1 MTTLQQSDPTIYETL
16 DRMQTYGGGF
26 VSGLASL
33 YRKSDPSNKHK
44 ILTTWPELFE
54 EYGPNGIF
62 ASKATDIKSM
72 GYTMVKHLSIRK

>member
-1 MTTLQQSDPTIYETL
+1 MITTQHLDQTL
-16 DRMQTYGGGF
+16 DRMETYGGGF
-26 VSGLASL
+26 VKGLAAL
-33 YRKSDPSNKHK
+33 YRRSDLRNQQK

-72 GYTMVKHLSIRK
+72 GYTMVKHLTVRK